1 MLFSRHVTLLAMLTV
16 IAGCSGGDSATVTAV
31 GAAWP
36 KFRHD
41 SSNTGQGVGAVFFNN
56 GEVRGTVSLFG
67 QTSAS
72 PAINSDGSLYLGTES
87 CTAQGCEAVSLPT
100 CPCLPS
106 NGGALFAI
114 DPDSIQ
120 ARWATQE
127 NSTCAGDR
135 KLGAMTSSPAVYT
148 FDVEA
153 NIYVGSESGRVHAF
167 KDTTDATQPTAVFCF
182 DPMLLP
188 ASERVSKARFTSSPT
203 YTLNSVSLTVDGV
216 FIGAAVEATPGQE
229 EGRIYSIAN
238 DGTLRWQF
246 PRTGAPRI
254 APVSSS
260 PAIVSGTLYFIA
272 NSNDGDGQLYALDLS
287 GNLKWSRAVGKVLD
301 TNALFAVSPVSVASG
316 IFVGTAD
323 GTILAIN
330 PDGSERWRRSNVENR
345 FHGSLA
351 LGVPLSTPTPTETPT
366 PLESPTPQPTPT
378 GEATGT
384 PTPTLT
390 PLPFQLASTL
400 VGVTIDGRLVMFA
413 AAAPTPIQLEEAQ
426 EVEGQVLGSPAISFD
441 GQVVFAASTGS
452 GGLVYVLDM
461 LTGLPPATPTGT
473 PSPVPWPKAIE
484 GTGVLSS
491 PVIGNDGSIWIGTK
505 DGKLYAIGTNL

>member
-1 MLFSRHVTLLAMLTV
+1 MLLALLTLV
-16 IAGCSGGDSATVTAV
+16 TGCSGGGSATVTAV

-41 SSNTGQGVGAVFFNN
+41 SSNSGQGVGAVFFND
-56 GEVRGTVSLFG
+56 GQVRGTVSLLG

-87 CTAQGCEAVSLPT
+87 CTAQGCEAVSLPS

-106 NGGALFAI
+106 NGGTLFAI
-114 DPDSIQ
+114 DPDSVQ

-127 NSTCAGDR
+127 NSTCVGDR

-153 NIYVGSESGRVHAF
+153 NIYVGSENGRVHAF
-167 KDTTDATQPTAVFCF
+167 KDTTDATQPTPVFCF
-182 DPMLLP
+182 DPTLLAAP
-188 ASERVSKARFTSSPT
+188 DGVRKARFTSSPT
-203 YTLNSVSLTVDGV
+203 FTLNSASVTVDGV
-216 FIGAAVEATPGQE
+216 FIGATVETTTGQE

-246 PRTGAPRI
+246 PRTGAARI

-260 PAIVSGTLYFIA
+260 PAIVSGSLYVIA
-272 NSNDGDGQLYALDLS
+272 NDSDGSGQLYALDLN

-301 TNALFAVSPVSVASG
+301 SNALFAVSPVAVASG
-316 IFVGTAD
+316 VFVGTAD

-330 PDGSERWRRSNVENR
+330 PDGSERWRRPTPNR

-351 LGVPLSTPTPTETPT
+351 LGVPLNTPTPTETPT
-366 PLESPTPQPTPT
+366 PLESPIPQPTPT
-378 GEATGT
+378 GAATSS

-390 PLPFQLASTL
+390 PLPFQAPATL
-400 VGVTIDGRLVMFA
+400 VGVTIDGTLVMFA
-413 AAAPTPIQLEEAQ
+413 AAAPTPIQLTDAQ
-426 EVEGQVLGSPAISFD
+426 DVEGEVLGSPAISFD
-441 GQVVFAASTGS
+441 GQIVFASSTSS

-461 LTGLPPATPTGT
+461 LTGMPPATPTGT

-491 PVIGNDGSIWIGTK
+491 PVIGNDGTIWIGTK